1 MTEQN
6 NANRA
11 PSAGSANNAGVA
23 IGAILV
29 VIGVLFLAGQFL
41 GAALGRYLW
50 PFFVIVPGAAF
61 VVWGLL
67 TANSAG
73 EGLSIF
79 GTMVTIT
86 GLLLFYQNITGHW
99 QSWAYAWALVA
110 PVGPGLGQVLYGAVR
125 ARSDLAA
132 SGWRVMRV
140 GLIMFAVMA
149 AFFELVLGISGFGM
163 GSYSWPIFLIG
174 LGVVLLVVNLFRQ
187 NQYGKD

>member
-6 NANRA
+6 DMTRSNN
-11 PSAGSANNAGVA
+11 ANNAGVA

-29 VIGVLFLAGQFL
+29 VIGALFLAGQFL
-41 GAALGRYLW
+41 GAVLGQYLW
-50 PFFVIVPGAAF
+50 PFFVIVPGAAL

-79 GTMVTIT
+79 GAIVTIT

-110 PVGPGLGQVLYGAVR
+110 PVGPGLGQLLYGAVR
-125 ARSDLAA
+125 GRNDLVV

-140 GLIMFAVMA
+140 GLILFLVFA
-149 AFFELVLGISGFGM
+149 AFFELVLGISGFGL
-163 GSYSWPIFLIG
+163 GRYSWPIFLIG

-187 NQYGKD
+187 DRYGRD